1 MTYEELVQSVKNVY
15 ANADAGNVKEHVAI
29 QCNIEGEAEG
39 ALYIEFS
46 EGNIDV
52 QPYEYYDRDAILTL
66 SAANLLEIA
75 AGKKDLLEAYHAN
88 EVSVWGDLDKVVEM
102 KKVILPK
109 KKEEKNVE
117 LETVVE
123 KATEKEETA
132 KKEEPEKKE
141 EECVQLEMHFEEP
154 AEKKAEEKVEAKTEE
169 KPEEK
174 KEEKAGGRRKRA
186 ARKAAMRKA
195 SHNKK

>member
-1 MTYEELVQSVKNVY
+1 MTYEELVQSVKDIY

-52 QPYEYYDRDAILTL
+52 QPYEYYDRDVILTL

-117 LETVVE
+117 PETVVE
-123 KATEKEETA
+123 KATEKEEIA
-132 KKEEPEKKE
+132 KKEETAKKE

-154 AEKKAEEKVEAKTEE
+154 AETKAEEKV
-169 KPEEK
+169 EEK

>member
-117 LETVVE
+117 PETVVE
-123 KATEKEETA
+123 KATEKEEIA
-132 KKEEPEKKE
+132 KKEETAKKE

-154 AEKKAEEKVEAKTEE
+154 EEKTEE

>member
-117 LETVVE
+117 PETVVE
-123 KATEKEETA
+123 KTTEKEETA
-132 KKEEPEKKE
+132 KKEEPAKKE

-154 AEKKAEEKVEAKTEE
+154 AETKAEEKV
-169 KPEEK
+169 EEK

>member
-1 MTYEELVQSVKNVY
+1 MTYEELVQSVKDIY

-52 QPYEYYDRDAILTL
+52 QPYEYYDRDVILTL
-66 SAANLLEIA
+66 SATNLLEIA

-117 LETVVE
+117 PETVVE
-123 KATEKEETA
+123 KTTEKEETA
-132 KKEEPEKKE
+132 KKEEPAKKE

-154 AEKKAEEKVEAKTEE
+154 AETKAEEKV
-169 KPEEK
+169 EEK

>member
-1 MTYEELVQSVKNVY
+1 MTYEELVQSVKDIY

-117 LETVVE
+117 PETVVE

-132 KKEEPEKKE
+132 KKEEPAKKE

-154 AEKKAEEKVEAKTEE
+154 EEKAEEKPEEKTEE
-169 KPEEK
+169 KPEDK

>member
-1 MTYEELVQSVKNVY
+1 MTYEELVQSVKDIY

-117 LETVVE
+117 PETVVE
-123 KATEKEETA
+123 KATEKEETTKKKETT
-132 KKEEPEKKE
+132 KKEEPAKKE

-154 AEKKAEEKVEAKTEE
+154 AEIKAEE

>member
-1 MTYEELVQSVKNVY
+1 MTYEELVQSVKDIY

-132 KKEEPEKKE
+132 KKEEPAKKE

-154 AEKKAEEKVEAKTEE
+154 AETKAEEKVEEKTEE

>member
-1 MTYEELVQSVKNVY
+1 MTYEELVQSVKDIY

-52 QPYEYYDRDAILTL
+52 QPYEYYDRDVILTL

-117 LETVVE
+117 PETVVE
-123 KATEKEETA
+123 KTTEKEETA
-132 KKEEPEKKE
+132 KKEEPAKKK
-141 EECVQLEMHFEEP
+141 EECVQLEMHFEEA
-154 AEKKAEEKVEAKTEE
+154 AEKKAEEKV
-169 KPEEK
+169 EEK

>member
-1 MTYEELVQSVKNVY
+1 MTYEELVQSVKDIY

-52 QPYEYYDRDAILTL
+52 QPYEYYDRDVILTL

-117 LETVVE
+117 SETVVE
-123 KATEKEETA
+123 KTTEKEETA
-132 KKEEPEKKE
+132 KKEEPAKKE

-154 AEKKAEEKVEAKTEE
+154 AETKAEEKV
-169 KPEEK
+169 EEK

>member
-1 MTYEELVQSVKNVY
+1 MTYEELVQSVKDIY

-46 EGNIDV
+46 EENIDV
-52 QPYEYYDRDAILTL
+52 QPYEYYDRDVILTL
-66 SAANLLEIA
+66 SAANLLEIV

-102 KKVILPK
+102 KKVILHK

-117 LETVVE
+117 PETVVE
-123 KATEKEETA
+123 KTTEKEETA
-132 KKEEPEKKE
+132 KKEEPTKKK

-154 AEKKAEEKVEAKTEE
+154 AETKAEEKV
-169 KPEEK
+169 EEK

>member
-117 LETVVE
+117 PETVVE
-123 KATEKEETA
+123 KATEKEEIA
-132 KKEEPEKKE
+132 KKEETAKKE

-154 AEKKAEEKVEAKTEE
+154 AETKAEEKV
-169 KPEEK
+169 EEK

>member
-1 MTYEELVQSVKNVY
+1 MTYEELVKSVKDIY

-102 KKVILPK
+102 KKVLLPK
-109 KKEEKNVE
+109 KEEEKNVE
-117 LETVVE
+117 PETVVE
-123 KATEKEETA
+123 KATEKEEIA
-132 KKEEPEKKE
+132 KKEETAKKE

-154 AEKKAEEKVEAKTEE
+154 AETKAEEKVEEKTEE

>member
-1 MTYEELVQSVKNVY
+1 MTYEELVQSVKDIY

-52 QPYEYYDRDAILTL
+52 QPYEYYDRDVILTL
-66 SAANLLEIA
+66 SAANLLEIV

-117 LETVVE
+117 PETVVE
-123 KATEKEETA
+123 KTTEKEETA
-132 KKEEPEKKE
+132 KKK

-154 AEKKAEEKVEAKTEE
+154 AETKAEEKV
-169 KPEEK
+169 EEK

>member
-1 MTYEELVQSVKNVY
+1 MTYEELVQSVKDIY

-52 QPYEYYDRDAILTL
+52 QPYEYYDRDVILIL

-117 LETVVE
+117 PETVVE
-123 KATEKEETA
+123 KTTEKEETA
-132 KKEEPEKKE
+132 KKEEPAKKE

-154 AEKKAEEKVEAKTEE
+154 AETKAEEKV
-169 KPEEK
+169 EEK

>member
-1 MTYEELVQSVKNVY
+1 MTYEELVQSVKDIY

-52 QPYEYYDRDAILTL
+52 QPYEYYDRDVILTL

-117 LETVVE
+117 PETVVE
-123 KATEKEETA
+123 KATEKEEIA
-132 KKEEPEKKE
+132 KKEETAKKE
-141 EECVQLEMHFEEP
+141 EECVQLEMHFEET
-154 AEKKAEEKVEAKTEE
+154 AETKAEEKVEE
-169 KPEEK
+169 KVEEK
-174 KEEKAGGRRKRA
+174 KEEKAGGRRKLA

>member
-1 MTYEELVQSVKNVY
+1 MTYEELVQSVKDIY

-117 LETVVE
+117 PETVVE

-132 KKEEPEKKE
+132 KKEEPAKKE

-154 AEKKAEEKVEAKTEE
+154 AETKAEE

>member
-1 MTYEELVQSVKNVY
+1 MTYEELVQSVKDIY

-117 LETVVE
+117 PETVVE
-123 KATEKEETA
+123 KATEK
-132 KKEEPEKKE
+132 KEPAKKE

-154 AEKKAEEKVEAKTEE
+154 AETKAEE

>member
-1 MTYEELVQSVKNVY
+1 MTYEELVQSVKDIY

-117 LETVVE
+117 PETVVE
-123 KATEKEETA
+123 KATEKEEIA
-132 KKEEPEKKE
+132 KKEETAKKE

-154 AEKKAEEKVEAKTEE
+154 AETKAEEKVEEKTEE

>member
-1 MTYEELVQSVKNVY
+1 MTYEELVQSVKDIY

-117 LETVVE
+117 PETVVE
-123 KATEKEETA
+123 KATEKEEIA
-132 KKEEPEKKE
+132 KKEETAKKE

-154 AEKKAEEKVEAKTEE
+154 AETKAEEKVEEKTEE
-169 KPEEK
+169 KTEEK

>member
-1 MTYEELVQSVKNVY
+1 MTYEELVQSVKDIY

-52 QPYEYYDRDAILTL
+52 QPYEYYDRDVILTL

-117 LETVVE
+117 PETVVE
-123 KATEKEETA
+123 KTTEKEETA
-132 KKEEPEKKE
+132 KKEEPAKKE

-154 AEKKAEEKVEAKTEE
+154 AETKAEEKVV
-169 KPEEK
+169 EK

>member
-1 MTYEELVQSVKNVY
+1 MTYEELVQSVKDIY

-52 QPYEYYDRDAILTL
+52 QPYEYYDRDVILTL
-66 SAANLLEIA
+66 SAANLLEIV

-117 LETVVE
+117 PETVVE
-123 KATEKEETA
+123 KTTEKEETA
-132 KKEEPEKKE
+132 KKEEPAKKK
-141 EECVQLEMHFEEP
+141 EECVQLEMHFEET
-154 AEKKAEEKVEAKTEE
+154 AETKAEEKVEE
-169 KPEEK
+169 KVEEK

>member
-1 MTYEELVQSVKNVY
+1 MTYEELVQSVKDIY

-52 QPYEYYDRDAILTL
+52 QPYEYYDRNVILTL
-66 SAANLLEIA
+66 SAANLLEIV

-117 LETVVE
+117 PETVVE
-123 KATEKEETA
+123 KTTEKEETA
-132 KKEEPEKKE
+132 KKEEPAKKK

-154 AEKKAEEKVEAKTEE
+154 AETKAEEKVEE
-169 KPEEK
+169 KE
-174 KEEKAGGRRKRA
+174 EEKAGGRRKRA

>member
-1 MTYEELVQSVKNVY
+1 MTYEELVQNIRDIY
-15 ANADAGNVKEHVAI
+15 TNADAGNVKEHVAI

-39 ALYIEFS
+39 ALYIEFL

-66 SAANLLEIA
+66 SAASLLEIA

-109 KKEEKNVE
+109 TKEENQWK
-117 LETVVE
+117 LRR
-123 KATEKEETA
+123 
-132 KKEEPEKKE
+132 
-141 EECVQLEMHFEEP
+141 L
-154 AEKKAEEKVEAKTEE
+154 
-169 KPEEK
+169 
-174 KEEKAGGRRKRA
+174 RRKQQKKKMMQKNHK
-186 ARKAAMRKA
+186 RK
-195 SHNKK
+195 KKSAYN

>member
-1 MTYEELVQSVKNVY
+1 MTYEELVQSVKDIY

-109 KKEEKNVE
+109 KKEEKMWNWR
-117 LETVVE
+117 LLWR
-123 KATEKEETA
+123 K
-132 KKEEPEKKE
+132 
-141 EECVQLEMHFEEP
+141 QQ
-154 AEKKAEEKVEAKTEE
+154 
-169 KPEEK
+169 
-174 KEEKAGGRRKRA
+174 RRKKLQR
-186 ARKAAMRKA
+186 RKNRLCHTSNPNA
-195 SHNKK
+195 SVNINYWNFIFLLLL